1 MGLIVYYSSATG
13 NTRRFVEKLSAE
25 LGVEAVRIPISLKE
39 PMPAVR
45 EDYVLI
51 CPTFADHEGKGA
63 VPKQVIKFLN
73 DPENRAFIKG
83 VVAGGNRNFGK
94 FYAYAGNVISA
105 RCQVP
110 YIYRFELAG
119 TEDEVRETKHRMEQL
134 WQHNQPLLKMT
145 S

>member
-1 MGLIVYYSSATG
+1 MGVVVYYSSASG
-13 NTRRFVEKLSAE
+13 NTHRFVEKLGLKAI
-25 LGVEAVRIPISLKE
+25 RIPISPKD
-39 PMPAVR
+39 PMPDVR

-51 CPTFADHEGKGA
+51 CPTFADNDGKGA

-94 FYAYAGNVISA
+94 FYAHAGNVISA

-110 YIYRFELAG
+110 YLYRFELAG
-119 TEDEVRETKHRMEQL
+119 TEDEVREVKNRMEQL
-134 WQHNQPLLKMT
+134 WKL
-145 S
+145 